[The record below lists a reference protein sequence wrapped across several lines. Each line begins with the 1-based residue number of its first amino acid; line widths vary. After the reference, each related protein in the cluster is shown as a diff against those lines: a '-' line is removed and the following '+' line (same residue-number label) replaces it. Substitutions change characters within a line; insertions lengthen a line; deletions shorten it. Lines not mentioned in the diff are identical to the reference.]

1 MFWLNPTRSYI
12 QSKDYND
19 YPCDTCGR
27 RILKDVDIIKVGK
40 KVKGGR
46 TKKNVQVWCRNRR
59 TVMRVS

>member
-1 MFWLNPTRSYI
+1 MVKLTRSYI

-40 KVKGGR
+40 KVKG
-46 TKKNVQVWCRNRR
+46 
-59 TVMRVS
+59 